1 MIIIYC
7 NFLNSLILQFALF
20 QNFIKTFPLDK
31 HLQKYTNSSF
41 INEMNSYLIYF
52 CSEKILQICTT
63 ELLPPKES
71 PN

>member
-1 MIIIYC
+1 MTIIYC
-7 NFLNSLILQFALF
+7 NFLNSRVLQFALF
-20 QNFIKTFPLDK
+20 QNFIKTFPQDK
-31 HLQKYTNSSF
+31 HLQKYTNSF

>member
-1 MIIIYC
+1 MTIIYC
-7 NFLNSLILQFALF
+7 NFLNSLVLQFALF
-20 QNFIKTFPLDK
+20 QNFIKTFPQDK
-31 HLQKYTNSSF
+31 HLQKYTNSF